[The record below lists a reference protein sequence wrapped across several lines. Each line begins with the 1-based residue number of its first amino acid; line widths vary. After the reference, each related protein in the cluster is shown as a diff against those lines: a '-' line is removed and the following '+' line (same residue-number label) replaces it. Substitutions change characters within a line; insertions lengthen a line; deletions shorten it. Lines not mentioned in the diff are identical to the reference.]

1 MEILSRGRPE
11 PSGPCGLGML
21 RADGV
26 RADPPGDGR
35 AKGGNRMSISLQVI
49 ASNPTPD
56 AMAYARALERRGA
69 RIPNATKKVT
79 GA

>member
-1 MEILSRGRPE
+1 
-11 PSGPCGLGML
+11 
-21 RADGV
+21 
-26 RADPPGDGR
+26 
-35 AKGGNRMSISLQVI
+35 MSISLQVI